1 VNCISCD
8 DMKQFLDTKSE
19 GVMKMRDVLVTIVCI
34 TYNHEKYLRDALD
47 GFLSQKTDFQYKIV
61 IHDDASTDS
70 TAAIIECELP

>member
-1 VNCISCD
+1 
-8 DMKQFLDTKSE
+8 MKQFLDTKSE

-61 IHDDASTDS
+61 IHNDA
-70 TAAIIECELP
+70 